1 MDYITDY
8 ITDIPNN
15 ISYKIYDELFY
26 KTHIYIV
33 NNLYTNH
40 EIYNYDE
47 DELTSLQY
55 FNIMS
60 FLDEINE

>member
-8 ITDIPNN
+8 IHNN
-15 ISYKIYDELFY
+15 DISYKIYDELFY

-33 NNLYTNH
+33 NNLYINR
-40 EIYNYDE
+40 EIYNNYNE

-55 FNIMS
+55 FNVMS
-60 FLDEINE
+60 FLDEIE